1 MRRFCLYVIAA
12 LALLYLFLCQGKE
25 RTIPEI
31 IYFYLALSIVAGF
44 LLIGVIARINRRR
57 NSRRIQRGIAEYLL
71 QKTATR

>member
-1 MRRFCLYVIAA
+1 M
-12 LALLYLFLCQGKE
+12 
-25 RTIPEI
+25 PEI
-31 IYFYLALSIVAGF
+31 IYFYLALSSFAGF